1 MSRAT
6 RKKPY
11 RTKREKLVQHIRN
24 IKLILIF
31 GTIALAF
38 FIFTRWQAISD
49 WFLLNF

>member
-11 RTKREKLVQHIRN
+11 KTRRERLIRDIRN

-31 GTIALAF
+31 GGIALVCLILF
-38 FIFTRWQAISD
+38 RWQKIMD
-49 WFLLNF
+49 WFILTF